1 MPSSLTTP
9 SSIRLTSAAVWC
21 DTTRVEVDAG
31 VFVTVPSA
39 AVTLSTSRGAT
50 RTPSLAM
57 VWKTEAAWIA
67 VTERPWPKAIV
78 AFCVPLHVLLFGSR
92 PRDSPG

>member
-1 MPSSLTTP
+1 MPSP
-9 SSIRLTSAAVWC
+9 
-21 DTTRVEVDAG
+21 
-31 VFVTVPSA
+31 

-57 VWKTEAAWIA
+57 VWKTDAAWMA
-67 VTERPWPKAIV
+67 VTDSPCPNATV
-78 AFCVPLHVLLFGSR
+78 AFFVPLQVFEDSRR